1 MSDSQWKMLS
11 AMPGEFSVKVAGGT
25 VAFIESPFRPSG
37 NKGGITFADCVIRFS
52 TKEPLWVMPVS
63 GDPSAEITSSGV
75 TGIIPITSDVAGT
88 LTPSDWNAPD
98 DSGPS
103 GGTNGSSTEPAYY
116 YVLPL
121 AGQSNGMA
129 YGEGLPL
136 PDSFDRPEP
145 RIKQLA
151 RRSTVTPYGA
161 PCTYNDIIPADHCL
175 HDVQDMSGINHPKAD
190 LDKGQY
196 GCVGQGLHI
205 AKKLLPYI
213 PQNAGILLVP
223 CCRGGSAFTAGADGS
238 FSESG
243 GASADSVR
251 WGAGKPLYQ
260 DLVSRTKAAL
270 AKNPKNKLLAV
281 VWMQGESDL
290 AAGSGQHSGLF
301 TAMVQQFRT
310 ALSSL
315 AAQCVSG
322 NAATVPWICG
332 DTTYYWKNAG
342 TDKYEAVYGGY
353 RGKETQNIFFVPFLT
368 DENGTN
374 TATNKPDEDPD
385 IVAVGY
391 YGAASR
397 TQGSFVSTQR
407 DSHFSSWAR
416 RGIISDRLASAI
428 LLHAGRTPEVMM
440 GGQVVTQPDE
450 KPSPDAP
457 STPST
462 DTPSTPPAGTTTTL
476 FAYRASESGGE
487 LVSQGWKAGGGSAVI
502 VDDAGA
508 SGGKAMKLTK
518 TAGKSSWFLEHDAG
532 NGADLLNK
540 GGLVSCR
547 FKLDGALTANQ
558 YALALYWP
566 VSALPQG
573 VTLEGNAGHNL
584 LASFYVQSDA
594 KDLNLM
600 YHKGNAAQNT
610 KLGSFGAFNNEWHT
624 LGFRFSGNNSIQVT
638 PVIDG
643 KDGAP
648 FMLSQSPVG
657 TFAADKLRVTD
668 ITSGA
673 TYPVLIDNI
682 VVEVNTTAKA

>member
-1 MSDSQWKMLS
+1 MSDSKWKMLS

-63 GDPSAEITSSGV
+63 GNPSAEITSSGV

-98 DSGPS
+98 NAGPS
-103 GGTNGSSTEPAYY
+103 GSTNGSSSEPEYY
-116 YVLPL
+116 FVVIL

-136 PDSFDRPEP
+136 PDSFDRPDP

-151 RRSTVTPYGA
+151 RRSTVTPGGT
-161 PCTYNDIIPADHCL
+161 PCKYNDIIPADHCL
-175 HDVQDMSGINHPKAD
+175 HDVQDMSSFNHPKAD
-190 LDKGQY
+190 LAKGQY
-196 GCVGQGLHI
+196 GAVGQGLHI

-223 CCRGGSAFTAGADGS
+223 CCRGGSSFLVGDSGS
-238 FSESG
+238 FSEDS
-243 GASADSVR
+243 GASAEATH
-251 WGAGKPLYQ
+251 WGTGEPLYQ
-260 DLVSRTKAAL
+260 DLLSRTKAAL
-270 AKNPKNKLLAV
+270 AKNPKNVLLAV
-281 VWMQGESDL
+281 VWMQGENELRVSSYEQQP
-290 AAGSGQHSGLF
+290 AMF
-301 TAMVQQFRT
+301 TAMVKQFRT
-310 ALSSL
+310 DLSPL
-315 AAQCVSG
+315 AAQCVGGSAG
-322 NAATVPWICG
+322 TVPWICG
-332 DTTYYWKNAG
+332 DTTYYWKNTYARQ
-342 TDKYEAVYGGY
+342 YEAVYGAY
-353 RGKETQNIFFVPFLT
+353 KNRDAEHIFFVPFMT

-374 TATNKPDEDPD
+374 TPTNQPAEDPD
-385 IVAVGY
+385 ITAIGY

-397 TQGSFVSTQR
+397 TKGNIISENR

-428 LLHAGRTPEVMM
+428 LLHAGRTPEVT

-457 STPST
+457 STPSP
-462 DTPSTPPAGTTTTL
+462 DTPSTPPADTTTMSTL
-476 FAYRASESGGE
+476 FAYRASESEGQ
-487 LVSQGWKAGGGSAVI
+487 LAPQGWTAGGGKAQI

-518 TAGKSSWFLEHDAG
+518 ETGKSSWFLEHDAG
-532 NGADLLNK
+532 NGADLLGK

-547 FKLDGALTANQ
+547 FKVDGTLTANQ
-558 YALALYWP
+558 YAMALYWP

-594 KDLNLM
+594 TDLNLM
-600 YHKGNAAQNT
+600 YHKGSTAQNT

-624 LGFRFSGNNSIQVT
+624 LGFRFAGNNSLQVT

-643 KDGAP
+643 QDGAP

-657 TFAADKLRVTD
+657 TFTADKLRVTD
-668 ITSGA
+668 ITNGA
-673 TYPVLIDNI
+673 TYPVLIDSI
-682 VVEVNTTAKA
+682 VVEVNNA

>member
-1 MSDSQWKMLS
+1 MAFKHYDVVRAASPSDLAERLTQKLKEGWQPFGSPVAITPYTLMQ
-11 AMPGEFSVKVAGGT
+11 AIAAEGDVTTPVVVPDTGAGGSPG
-25 VAFIESPFRPSG
+25 VAI
-37 NKGGITFADCVIRFS
+37 
-52 TKEPLWVMPVS
+52 
-63 GDPSAEITSSGV
+63 
-75 TGIIPITSDVAGT
+75 
-88 LTPSDWNAPD
+88 
-98 DSGPS
+98 
-103 GGTNGSSTEPAYY
+103 TEPEYY
-116 YVLPL
+116 YVIPL

-136 PDSFDRPEP
+136 PQTYDRPDS

-151 RRSTVTPYGA
+151 RRSTVTPGGDTCA
-161 PCTYNDIIPADHCL
+161 YNDVIPADHCL
-175 HDVQDMSGINHPKAD
+175 HDVQDMSALNHPHAD
-190 LDKGQY
+190 LSKGQY
-196 GCVGQGLHI
+196 GTVGQGLHI

-213 PQNAGILLVP
+213 PQNAGILLVS
-223 CCRGGSAFTAGADGS
+223 CCRGSSAFTTGADGS
-238 FSESG
+238 FSEVS
-243 GASADSVR
+243 GASADSSR

-260 DLVSRTKAAL
+260 DLLSRTRAAL

-281 VWMQGESDL
+281 VWMQGEADL
-290 AAGSGQHSGLF
+290 ASGSQQHNGLF

-310 ALSSL
+310 DLSPL

-322 NAATVPWICG
+322 NAGTVPWICG
-332 DTTYYWKNAG
+332 DTTYYWKNTYA
-342 TDKYEAVYGGY
+342 TQYETVYGAY
-353 RGKETQNIFFVPFLT
+353 KNLTAQNIFFVPFLT
-368 DENGTN
+368 DENGQNTPTN
-374 TATNKPDEDPD
+374 APAEDPD

-416 RGIISDRLASAI
+416 RGVISDRLASAI
-428 LLHAGRTPEVMM
+428 MLHAGRTAELMR
-440 GGQVVTQPDE
+440 GQIVTPPDE
-450 KPSPDAP
+450 KPLPD
-457 STPST
+457 TPSK
-462 DTPSTPPAGTTTTL
+462 PSTPPADTTTMSTL
-476 FAYRASESGGE
+476 LAYRASESEGQ
-487 LVSQGWKAGGGSAVI
+487 LAPQGWTAGGGKAQI

-518 TAGKSSWFLEHDAG
+518 ETGKSSWYLEHDAG
-532 NGADLLNK
+532 NGADLLGK

-547 FKLDGALTANQ
+547 FKVDGTLTANQ

-594 KDLNLM
+594 TDLNVM
-600 YHKGNAAQNT
+600 YHKGNPGQNT

-624 LGFRFSGNNSIQVT
+624 LAFRFAGNNSIQVT

-643 KDGAP
+643 QDGTP

-657 TFAADKLRVTD
+657 TFTADKLRVTD
-668 ITSGA
+668 ITNGA
-673 TYPVLIDNI
+673 TYPVLIDSI
-682 VVEVNTTAKA
+682 VVEVNNA

>member
-63 GDPSAEITSSGV
+63 GNPSAEITSSGV

-98 DSGPS
+98 NAGPS
-103 GGTNGSSTEPAYY
+103 GGTNGSSTEPEYY

-136 PDSFDRPEP
+136 PASFDRPEP

-151 RRSTVTPYGA
+151 RRSTVTPDGTS
-161 PCTYNDIIPADHCL
+161 CTYNDIIPADHCL

-190 LDKGQY
+190 LAKGQY
-196 GCVGQGLHI
+196 GTVGQGLHI

-223 CCRGGSAFTAGADGS
+223 CCRGGSAFTTGDDGS
-238 FSESG
+238 FSEAS
-243 GASADSVR
+243 GASADSSR

-260 DLVSRTKAAL
+260 DLLSRTRAAL

-281 VWMQGESDL
+281 VWMQGEADL
-290 AAGSGQHSGLF
+290 ASGSQQHNGLF

-310 ALSSL
+310 DLSSL

-332 DTTYYWKNAG
+332 DTTYYWKNTYA
-342 TDKYEAVYGGY
+342 TQYETVYGAY
-353 RGKETQNIFFVPFLT
+353 KNLTAQNIFFVPFLT
-368 DENGTN
+368 DENGQNTPTN
-374 TATNKPDEDPD
+374 APAEDPD

-397 TQGSFVSTQR
+397 PQGSFVSTQR

-428 LLHAGRTPEVMM
+428 LLHAGRTAEVM
-440 GGQVVTQPDE
+440 GGQAVPPDE
-450 KPSPDAP
+450 KPSPDTP

-462 DTPSTPPAGTTTTL
+462 DGKSMTTL
-476 FAYRASESGGE
+476 FSYRASESGGA
-487 LVSQGWKAGGGSAVI
+487 LTPQGWGAEGGSAAV
-502 VDDAGA
+502 VDDVGA
-508 SGGKAMKLTK
+508 SGGKALKLTK
-518 TAGKSSWFLEHDAG
+518 QTGKSWFMQHDAG
-532 NGADLLNK
+532 NGADLLEK

-566 VSALPQG
+566 VSSLPQG

-594 KDLNLM
+594 TDLNVM
-600 YHKGNAAQNT
+600 YHKGNPDQNT

-624 LGFRFSGNNSIQVT
+624 LAFRFAGNNSIQVT

-643 KDGAP
+643 KDGEP

-657 TFAADKLRVTD
+657 SFAADKLRLTD
-668 ITSGA
+668 ITSNA
-673 TYPVLIDNI
+673 TYPVLIDSI
-682 VVEVNTTAKA
+682 LVEVNNPSAG

>member
-1 MSDSQWKMLS
+1 MTFKYYDVVS
-11 AMPGEFSVKVAGGT
+11 ARTTDELKRKLNEKIREGWQPYGTISVSSVSGTEDIYHQPVAAEGEVST
-25 VAFIESPFRPSG
+25 P
-37 NKGGITFADCVIRFS
+37 VIRPDAGDDS
-52 TKEPLWVMPVS
+52 SVAVS
-63 GDPSAEITSSGV
+63 GS
-75 TGIIPITSDVAGT
+75 
-88 LTPSDWNAPD
+88 PD
-98 DSGPS
+98 
-103 GGTNGSSTEPAYY
+103 YY
-116 YVLPL
+116 YVVVL

-129 YGEGLPL
+129 YGEGFPL
-136 PDSFDRPEP
+136 PDSFDRPDP

-151 RRSTVTPYGA
+151 RRSTVTPGGT
-161 PCTYNDIIPADHCL
+161 PCKYNDIIPADHCL

-190 LDKGQY
+190 LNKGQY
-196 GCVGQGLHI
+196 GCVSQGLHI

-223 CCRGGSAFTAGADGS
+223 CCRGGSAFTTGPDGS
-238 FSESG
+238 FSEAS
-243 GASADSVR
+243 GASADSSR
-251 WGAGKPLYQ
+251 WGVGKPLYQ
-260 DLVSRTKAAL
+260 DLVSRTKVAL

-281 VWMQGESDL
+281 VWMQGEADL
-290 AAGSGQHSGLF
+290 ASGSQQHNGLF
-301 TAMVQQFRT
+301 TAMVQQFR
-310 ALSSL
+310 ADLSPL

-322 NAATVPWICG
+322 NAGTVPWICG

-353 RGKETQNIFFVPFLT
+353 KGKETQNIFFVPFLT
-368 DENGTN
+368 DENGQNTPTN
-374 TATNKPDEDPD
+374 APTEDPD

-416 RGIISDRLASAI
+416 RGIISDRLASSI
-428 LLHAGRTPEVMM
+428 LLHAGRTAELM
-440 GGQVVTQPDE
+440 GGQAVTPPGE
-450 KPSPDAP
+450 KPSPD
-457 STPST
+457 TPST
-462 DTPSTPPAGTTTTL
+462 SPGETTGMTTL
-476 FAYRASESGGE
+476 FAYRASDSEGQ
-487 LVSQGWKAGGGSAVI
+487 LTPQGWGAGGGSAAV

-518 TAGKSSWFLEHDAG
+518 ATGKSSWYLEHDAG
-532 NGADLLNK
+532 NGADLLGK

-594 KDLNLM
+594 TDLNVM
-600 YHKGNAAQNT
+600 YHKGDTAQNM
-610 KLGSFGAFNNEWHT
+610 KLGSFGAFDNEWHT
-624 LGFRFSGNNSIQVT
+624 LGFRFAGNNSIEVT

-643 KDGAP
+643 QDGTP

-657 TFAADKLRVTD
+657 SFAADKLRVTD
-668 ITSGA
+668 ITSAA
-673 TYPVLIDNI
+673 TYPVLIDSI
-682 VVEVNTTAKA
+682 VVEVNNA

>member
-1 MSDSQWKMLS
+1 MTFKYYDVVS
-11 AMPGEFSVKVAGGT
+11 ARTTDELKRKLNEKIREGWQPYGTISVSSVSGTEDIYHQPVAAEGEVST
-25 VAFIESPFRPSG
+25 P
-37 NKGGITFADCVIRFS
+37 VIRPDAGDDS
-52 TKEPLWVMPVS
+52 SVAVS
-63 GDPSAEITSSGV
+63 GS
-75 TGIIPITSDVAGT
+75 
-88 LTPSDWNAPD
+88 PD
-98 DSGPS
+98 
-103 GGTNGSSTEPAYY
+103 YY
-116 YVLPL
+116 YVVVL

-129 YGEGLPL
+129 YGEGFPL
-136 PDSFDRPEP
+136 PDSFDRPDP

-151 RRSTVTPYGA
+151 RRSTVTPGGT
-161 PCTYNDIIPADHCL
+161 PCKYNDIIPADHCL

-190 LDKGQY
+190 LNKGQY
-196 GCVGQGLHI
+196 GCVSQGLHI

-223 CCRGGSAFTAGADGS
+223 CCRGGSAFTTGPDGS
-238 FSESG
+238 FSEAS
-243 GASADSVR
+243 GASADSSR
-251 WGAGKPLYQ
+251 WGVGKPLYQ
-260 DLVSRTKAAL
+260 DLVSRTKVAL

-281 VWMQGESDL
+281 VWMQGEADL
-290 AAGSGQHSGLF
+290 ASGSQQHNGLF
-301 TAMVQQFRT
+301 TAMVQQFR
-310 ALSSL
+310 ADLSPL

-322 NAATVPWICG
+322 NAGTVPWICG

-353 RGKETQNIFFVPFLT
+353 KGKETQNIFFVPFLT
-368 DENGTN
+368 DENGQNTPTN
-374 TATNKPDEDPD
+374 APTEDPD

-416 RGIISDRLASAI
+416 RGIISDRLASSI
-428 LLHAGRTPEVMM
+428 LLHAGRTAELL
-440 GGQVVTQPDE
+440 GGQAVTPPDE
-450 KPSPDAP
+450 KPSPD
-457 STPST
+457 TPST
-462 DTPSTPPAGTTTTL
+462 SPGETTGMTTL
-476 FAYRASESGGE
+476 FAYRASDSEGQ
-487 LVSQGWKAGGGSAVI
+487 LTPQGWGAGGGSAAV

-518 TAGKSSWFLEHDAG
+518 ATGKSSWYLEHDAG
-532 NGADLLNK
+532 NGADLLGK

-594 KDLNLM
+594 TDLNVM
-600 YHKGNAAQNT
+600 YHKGDTAQNM
-610 KLGSFGAFNNEWHT
+610 KLGSFGAFDNEWHT
-624 LGFRFSGNNSIQVT
+624 LGFRFAGNNSIEVT

-643 KDGAP
+643 QDGTP

-657 TFAADKLRVTD
+657 SFAADKLRVTD
-668 ITSGA
+668 ITNGA
-673 TYPVLIDNI
+673 TYPVLIDSI
-682 VVEVNTTAKA
+682 VVEVNNA

>member
-63 GDPSAEITSSGV
+63 GPPSAEITSSGV

-98 DSGPS
+98 NAGPS
-103 GGTNGSSTEPAYY
+103 GSVNGGNREPEYY
-116 YVLPL
+116 YVVVL

-136 PDSFDRPEP
+136 PDSYDRPDP

-151 RRSTVTPYGA
+151 RRSTVTPGGDA
-161 PCTYNDIIPADHCL
+161 CAYNDVIPADHCL
-175 HDVQDMSGINHPKAD
+175 HDVQDMSGVNHPKAD
-190 LDKGQY
+190 LNKGQY
-196 GCVGQGLHI
+196 GCVSQGLHI
-205 AKKLLPYI
+205 AKKLLSYI

-223 CCRGGSAFTAGADGS
+223 CCRGGSAFTTGADGT
-238 FSESG
+238 FSEVT
-243 GASADSVR
+243 GASADAAR

-260 DLVSRTKAAL
+260 DMVSRTKAAL
-270 AKNPKNKLLAV
+270 AKNPKNRLLAV
-281 VWMQGESDL
+281 VWMQGEADL
-290 AAGSGQHSGLF
+290 AGGSTQHNGLF

-310 ALSSL
+310 DLSSL

-322 NAATVPWICG
+322 DAATVPWICG
-332 DTTYYWKNAG
+332 DTTYYWKATYG
-342 TDKYEAVYGGY
+342 TQYEAVYGAY
-353 RGKETQNIFFVPFLT
+353 KNLTAQNIFFVPFLT
-368 DENGTN
+368 DESGQNTPTN
-374 TATNKPDEDPD
+374 APAEDPD

-397 TQGSFVSTQR
+397 SQGSFVSTQR

-428 LLHAGRTPEVMM
+428 LLHAGRTPEVMQ
-440 GGQVVTQPDE
+440 GPVVTQPDE
-450 KPSPDAP
+450 KPSPDTP
-457 STPST
+457 STPSP
-462 DTPSTPPAGTTTTL
+462 DTPSTPPADTTTMSTL
-476 FAYRASESGGE
+476 FAYRASESEGQ
-487 LVSQGWKAGGGSAVI
+487 LAPQGWTAGGGKAQI

-508 SGGKAMKLTK
+508 GSGKAMKLTK
-518 TAGKSSWFLEHDAG
+518 ETGKSSWYLEHDAG
-532 NGADLLNK
+532 NGADLLGK

-547 FKLDGALTANQ
+547 FKVDGALTANQ
-558 YALALYWP
+558 YAMALYWP
-566 VSALPQG
+566 VSVLPQG

-594 KDLNLM
+594 TDLNVM
-600 YHKGNAAQNT
+600 YHKGNTAQNT

-624 LGFRFSGNNSIQVT
+624 LGFRFAGNNSIEVT

-643 KDGAP
+643 QDGTP

-657 TFAADKLRVTD
+657 TFTADKLRVTD
-668 ITSGA
+668 ITNGA
-673 TYPVLIDNI
+673 TYPVLIDSI
-682 VVEVNTTAKA
+682 VVEVNNA

>member
-52 TKEPLWVMPVS
+52 TKEPLWIMPVS
-63 GDPSAEITSSGV
+63 GNPSAEITSSGV

-88 LTPSDWNAPD
+88 LTPSDWSAPD
-98 DSGPS
+98 NAGSS
-103 GGTNGSSTEPAYY
+103 GGTNGSSTEPEYY

-121 AGQSNGMA
+121 TGQSNGMA

-151 RRSTVTPYGA
+151 RRSTVTPGGEA
-161 PCTYNDIIPADHCL
+161 CSYNDVIPADHCL
-175 HDVQDMSGINHPKAD
+175 HDVQDMSGMNHPKAD
-190 LDKGQY
+190 LAKGQY
-196 GCVGQGLHI
+196 GTVGQGLHI

-238 FSESG
+238 FSEAS
-243 GASADSVR
+243 GASADSSR
-251 WGAGKPLYQ
+251 WGVGKPLYQ
-260 DLVSRTKAAL
+260 DLLSRTRAAL

-281 VWMQGESDL
+281 VWMQGEADL
-290 AAGSGQHSGLF
+290 ASGSQQHNGLF

-310 ALSSL
+310 DLSPL

-332 DTTYYWKNAG
+332 DTTYYWKNTYA
-342 TDKYEAVYGGY
+342 TQYETVYGAY
-353 RGKETQNIFFVPFLT
+353 NNLTAQNIFFVPFLT
-368 DENGTN
+368 DENGQNTPTN
-374 TATNKPDEDPD
+374 APAEDPD

-428 LLHAGRTPEVMM
+428 LLHAGRTAEVM
-440 GGQVVTQPDE
+440 GGQAVPPDE
-450 KPSPDAP
+450 KPSPDTP

-462 DTPSTPPAGTTTTL
+462 DGKSMTTL
-476 FAYRASESGGE
+476 FSYRASESGGA
-487 LVSQGWKAGGGSAVI
+487 LTPQGWGAEGGSAAV
-502 VDDAGA
+502 VDDVGA
-508 SGGKAMKLTK
+508 SGGKALKLTK
-518 TAGKSSWFLEHDAG
+518 QTGKSWFMQHDAG
-532 NGADLLNK
+532 NGADLLEK

-566 VSALPQG
+566 VSSLPQG

-594 KDLNLM
+594 TDLNVM
-600 YHKGNAAQNT
+600 YHKGNPDQNT

-624 LGFRFSGNNSIQVT
+624 LAFRFAGNNSIEVT

-643 KDGAP
+643 QDGTP

-657 TFAADKLRVTD
+657 ALAADKLRLTD
-668 ITSGA
+668 ITSNA
-673 TYPVLIDNI
+673 TYPVLIDSI
-682 VVEVNTTAKA
+682 LVEVNNPSAG